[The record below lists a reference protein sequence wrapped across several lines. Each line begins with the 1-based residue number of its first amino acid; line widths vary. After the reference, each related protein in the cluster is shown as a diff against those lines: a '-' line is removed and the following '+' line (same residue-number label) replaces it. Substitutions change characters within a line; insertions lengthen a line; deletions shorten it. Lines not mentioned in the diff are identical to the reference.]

1 MRVIIEETGAIGT
14 GSVGGDPT
22 FDGTP
27 SFPPAKKKGIVGEDA
42 PVNAAGGGNIAGIGV
57 GAKGEPGVHP
67 KHQPKG
73 YKTPSIKSVVM
84 TMVRRAPV
92 KNIVESRRGDNF
104 AGSAVFE
111 VSSSIF
117 YELKM
122 AKRKG
127 RHWRTYL
134 NEDDCYQEIREYAS
148 KNKKGPIA
156 VRNEAT
162 GEMMYVRY

>member
-1 MRVIIEETGAIGT
+1 MRIIIEETGAMGT

-22 FDGTP
+22 IDGAP
-27 SFPPAKKKGIVGEDA
+27 SFPPSKKKGMVGEDA
-42 PVNAAGGGNIAGIGV
+42 PANAAGGGNIAGIGV
-57 GAKGEPGVHP
+57 GLQGEPGVHP
-67 KHQPKG
+67 RHQPK
-73 YKTPSIKSVVM
+73 KNRTVPTKSVVM
-84 TMVRRAPV
+84 AMVRRAPV

-111 VSSSIF
+111 VSSGLF

-134 NEDDCYQEIREYAS
+134 NEDDCYQEIREYAV